1 VYFFSLLVLRAKKTK
16 KTLSNKI
23 PSRDGAKDFIPVWMP
38 KGIAPL
44 VRKVHISAALSVHYT
59 NPAGH
64 YLSGLILA
72 PGRCR

>member
-1 VYFFSLLVLRAKKTK
+1 VYFFSLLVLRAE

-23 PSRDGAKDFIPVWMP
+23 PSCDGAKEFIPVWMP

-44 VRKVHISAALSVHYT
+44 TSQIPISTAFSAHYT

-72 PGRCR
+72 PARCR